1 MSAVAL
7 CISGT
12 VLTWDTILIALAV
25 PACFLALWSAYG
37 AWGGRAAAVWALL
50 PLSCLLSPGVSRLM
64 FWYCH
69 QGQFSSLAAAF
80 APGSAGGFCLSGVV
94 MGFVLAVTLLRL
106 ARLVPDEPLL
116 LDCAAP
122 GLALGLSLLRL
133 SALFNGSCRGKA
145 VITDERFQK
154 LPFAAAVPGGTEFR
168 FASFFIGALLFLIV
182 FGILCAMLT
191 RRRGRRGDVFLIFLL
206 LYSAV
211 ELLID
216 SSRNDATYFH
226 LNAFV
231 SVAQIL
237 SGVTMLGVLIVFA
250 RRSARAGGG
259 KRRRVLCCAAWFL
272 GLCFAGF
279 SEYLVQRH
287 GNWQLGCYTLMSI
300 GALILIVSTLAVY
313 RPVWESGE

>member
-69 QGQFSSLAAAF
+69 QEQFSSLAAAF

-106 ARLVPDEPLL
+106 ARLVPDGPLL

-191 RRRGRRGDVFLIFLL
+191 RRRGRRGDVFLIFLRME
-206 LYSAV
+206 AV
-211 ELLID
+211 G
-216 SSRNDATYFH
+216 A
-226 LNAFV
+226 
-231 SVAQIL
+231 
-237 SGVTMLGVLIVFA
+237 FA

-272 GLCFAGF
+272 GLCCAGI